1 METFEKLKSGTTTLG
16 IICKEGI
23 VIAAEKKSTMGY
35 LVASKE
41 SEKIIKLNDRIIM
54 TTAGSVGDN
63 LTLARWLKAEIKLFE
78 IQNNRKI
85 SVRGVATLLSNI
97 LNSYRFFP
105 FFVQILIAGYD
116 EYEGFKMYSFDML
129 GGMEEEK
136 KFFATG
142 SGSPIALGVLEALYR
157 EDLDIKE
164 AKDIAI
170 KAIKAAIE
178 RDIGS
183 GGKGV
188 DIAIITEK
196 GVQIE
201 TIQI

>member
-1 METFEKLKSGTTTLG
+1 
-16 IICKEGI
+16 
-23 VIAAEKKSTMGY
+23 
-35 LVASKE
+35 
-41 SEKIIKLNDRIIM
+41 
-54 TTAGSVGDN
+54 
-63 LTLARWLKAEIKLFE
+63 
-78 IQNNRKI
+78 
-85 SVRGVATLLSNI
+85 GVATLLSNI

-142 SGSPIALGVLEALYR
+142 SGSPMALGVLEALYK
-157 EDLDIKE
+157 ENLDIKE

-183 GGKGV
+183 GGKGI

-196 GVQIE
+196 GIQIE